1 MKTVSLILALL
12 LMAANAWAID
22 TNHLPT
28 PALQARYETL
38 THQFRC
44 LVCQDED
51 IYTSNADLAVQL
63 RDKVRDMLVAGKTN
77 QQIIDYMVDRYG
89 NFVLYKPPVEGNTL
103 LLWFGPFAL
112 LLIALGGVAWIV
124 KRRSAMTTDDPT
136 ERATP

>member
-1 MKTVSLILALL
+1 MKIISLILTLL
-12 LMAANAWAID
+12 LIAANAWAID

-112 LLIALGGVAWIV
+112 LLVALGVVAWV
-124 KRRSAMTTDDPT
+124 VRRRSAMATDEPA

>member
-1 MKTVSLILALL
+1 MKTFSLIFALL

-112 LLIALGGVAWIV
+112 LLIALGGVARIV
-124 KRRSAMTTDDPT
+124 RRRSAMTTDDVP
-136 ERATP
+136 ERP

>member
-1 MKTVSLILALL
+1 MKIISLILTLL
-12 LMAANAWAID
+12 LIAANAWAID

-112 LLIALGGVAWIV
+112 LLVALGVVVWV
-124 KRRSAMTTDDPT
+124 VRRRSAMATDEPT